1 VKSTVKTVEQALGI
15 VAEIVAVR
23 KRWGRQ
29 GSVPYS
35 IDQIM
40 DAIVLLAEDGALSNK
55 EELTKL
61 RRQLAASENR
71 QIAMKNRQLQAM
83 SEQKS

>member
-1 VKSTVKTVEQALGI
+1 MKSTVKTVEQALGI

-40 DAIVLLAEDGALSNK
+40 DAIVLLAEDGALANK

-61 RRQLAASENR
+61 RRQLAACTNR
-71 QIAMKNRQLQAM
+71 EKARTGKQLDTT
-83 SEQKS
+83 SEQE

>member
-15 VAEIVAVR
+15 VVEIVAER

-29 GSVPYS
+29 GSVPYA

-40 DAIVLLAEDGALSNK
+40 DAIVLLAEEGALSNK

-61 RRQLAASENR
+61 RRQLAACQNR
-71 QIAMKNRQLQAM
+71 EIARTGKRLDTT
-83 SEQKS
+83 SEQK